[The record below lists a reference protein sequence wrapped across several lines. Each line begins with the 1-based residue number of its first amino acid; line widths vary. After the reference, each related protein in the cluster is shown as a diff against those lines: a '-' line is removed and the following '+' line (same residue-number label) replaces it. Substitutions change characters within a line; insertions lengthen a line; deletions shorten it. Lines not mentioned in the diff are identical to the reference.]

1 MLLRY
6 WDYFNALYAFANK
19 IFKFENKNEN
29 WKDLHD
35 KWDDVEALIRG
46 LLDFSISAK

>member
-19 IFKFENKNEN
+19 IFKFERCVPIFLNGK
-29 WKDLHD
+29 
-35 KWDDVEALIRG
+35 
-46 LLDFSISAK
+46 